1 MSILTSISQWF
12 RRLFNRGK
20 ESLAAELKRRL
31 PQIEGALET
40 AAIQWAGQTG
50 GAPLAFF
57 VGVAIRELRLT
68 DTARR
73 FVESQIGKLGAGS
86 SRVVA
91 GGTEASRI
99 VAAKRD
105 VAPLLAAI
113 REEAAKA

>member
-1 MSILTSISQWF
+1 MNIFKSISQWF
-12 RRLFNRGK
+12 RRLLNRGK

-50 GAPLAFF
+50 GEPLAFF
-57 VGVAIRELRLT
+57 VGVAIQHLHLSAAATKFAQGLIGRLG
-68 DTARR
+68 
-73 FVESQIGKLGAGS
+73 SGS
-86 SRVVA
+86 SRAVA

-99 VAAKRD
+99 VVAKRD
-105 VAPLLAAI
+105 LSPMLAAI